1 MKNKFLKLFATIFGL
16 LLISSCSYTLDRL
29 KNVGRPP
36 EFAQIKVPQVEAE
49 QGSDNSITQDHKEN
63 IRKTNSLWKPGSST
77 TFFRDNRSWRV
88 GDILKV
94 SVKIQDNAT
103 LNNKTTNDKKDSS
116 KTLLGTFFGKERA
129 IRSVLSA
136 SKNSTGDL
144 ANFGSNSG
152 FQGSGGIS
160 RKEDINIEIAAIVS
174 QILPNGN
181 MVIRGHQEIRVN
193 FELREISIAGI
204 VRPRDIDA
212 NNSVSSDKVAE
223 ARISYGGRGI
233 NTDVQ
238 KPGAVNE
245 VVNIISPF

>member
-1 MKNKFLKLFATIFGL
+1 MKNKILKLFVVFFGL
-16 LLISSCSYTLDRL
+16 SMLTSCSYTLNRL

-36 EFAQIKVPQVEAE
+36 EFAQIKVPQVDSD
-49 QGSDNSITQDHKEN
+49 QGSENLVTQDHKDS

-77 TFFRDNRSWRV
+77 TFFRDNRSWKV

-103 LNNKTTNDKKDSS
+103 LNNKTTNDKKDNS
-116 KTLLGTFFGKERA
+116 KTLLGTFFGKEKV
-129 IRSVLSA
+129 IRNVLSS

-152 FQGSGGIS
+152 FQGAGGIS

-181 MVIRGHQEIRVN
+181 MIIRGHQEIRVN

-238 KPGAVNE
+238 KPGVANE
-245 VVNIISPF
+245 VVNIVSPF